1 MLVGLLGILKAGG
14 AYVPLDPTY
23 PAERLAFLLDDAM
36 VQLIVTQEKLGELLE
51 STRAE
56 LIPIDGDFG
65 AIAQERE
72 ENIDGGVASENHQR
86 MLFILPGPRGAPKAR
101 WSRTNRVVNLVADAR
116 DKFRLERDSKFFS
129 SRPSVLTWR
138 WKRYSHVVSRRRC
151 GAAIR

>member
-72 ENIDGGVASENHQR
+72 ENIDGGVASEN
-86 MLFILPGPRGAPKAR
+86 PGVCYLYFRSTGRPKGAMVTHK
-101 WSRTNRVVNLVADAR
+101 SG
-116 DKFRLERDSKFFS
+116 
-129 SRPSVLTWR
+129 
-138 WKRYSHVVSRRRC
+138 C
-151 GAAIR
+151 